1 MSAVGRALL
10 PELCWSCASQ
20 PFSLPSTAWARQ
32 PRSSHLPAG
41 NFWEQLMDVQEALPC
56 GLKVLQG
63 IISGQVQWSP
73 SCLSWL
79 FRIKGERDSA
89 PGSLF
94 FAGIDHPSPSLASV
108 LCFGPF
114 VCSEVAERW
123 CPDQQSWSWQ
133 ALGFWK
139 ARDVSRGVGL
149 RKTKEILSYSTVDA
163 SRTSLWMLPALLS
176 FCSLPNDFNSWTL
189 LLFSFFIPTPGKII
203 WSRV

>member
-10 PELCWSCASQ
+10 PEPCWSCASQ
-20 PFSLPSTAWARQ
+20 PFSLPSAAWARQ

-41 NFWEQLMDVQEALPC
+41 NFWEQLMDIQEALPC

-94 FAGIDHPSPSLASV
+94 LQALIIPLHPSLQFRASGHLCAQRWLRGDALTSRAGAGRLWASGKPEMFPGALAFGKQRKSYLTAQWMRAELHFEYCQ
-108 LCFGPF
+108 LC
-114 VCSEVAERW
+114 C
-123 CPDQQSWSWQ
+123 
-133 ALGFWK
+133 
-139 ARDVSRGVGL
+139 
-149 RKTKEILSYSTVDA
+149 LSA
-163 SRTSLWMLPALLS
+163 PCQM
-176 FCSLPNDFNSWTL
+176 TL
-189 LLFSFFIPTPGKII
+189 TPEPSFF
-203 WSRV
+203 SLSSSQLQER